1 MTRTAPGGSSSS
13 SSSSPSVS
21 PRNRLK
27 FLCSYGGK
35 ILPHPSDNHFRNVGG
50 DTRVLVVTRS
60 ISFSELK
67 ERIQDMFHCC
77 VAIKYELVAKDVEAL
92 VSVTCDEDL
101 AYMLDEYDRLNARQ
115 PRFRLFLFPSPSSN
129 LAAASATADDQ
140 RQVGGVPG
148 SPWRPISAASSSA
161 TSTIDGQASIL
172 ALRLNA
178 LTANDGGR
186 GTHRV
191 RSAPNLRGGGLL
203 SQIAKGAAG
212 QYHHN
217 HPEQH
222 VLRRQ
227 KSSGASS
234 YGSHAA
240 GGSRALRACGA
251 KLREVCRCGGG
262 CRVTWVPQPAAVGG
276 LHYSDRRGMC
286 FGHAEESSSRRLSRC
301 SWPPPKPVR

>member
-1 MTRTAPGGSSSS
+1 KKLL
-13 SSSSPSVS
+13 SV
-21 PRNRLK
+21 
-27 FLCSYGGK
+27 
-35 ILPHPSDNHFRNVGG
+35 
-50 DTRVLVVTRS
+50 T
-60 ISFSELK
+60 
-67 ERIQDMFHCC
+67 
-77 VAIKYELVAKDVEAL
+77 
-92 VSVTCDEDL
+92 SVTCDEDL
-101 AYMLDEYDRLNARQ
+101 AYMLDEYDRLDARQ

-129 LAAASATADDQ
+129 LAAATATADDQ

-203 SQIAKGAAG
+203 SQIANGAAG

-262 CRVTWVPQPAAVGG
+262 CR
-276 LHYSDRRGMC
+276 
-286 FGHAEESSSRRLSRC
+286 SRRRWAVSTTATGEACALGTRRSRPLAAYRGAAGRLR
-301 SWPPPKPVR
+301 SRS